1 MEDLVKLSIL
11 CISTV
16 LAISIISEG
25 SRVMAAVVTVAAS
38 LCVMHF
44 TVSKGIIL
52 LDRIE
57 TIIFAAGIEGELLR
71 PVIKVAGIAVCGRMS
86 AELCR
91 DLGSRWAA
99 GNIELFTVILS
110 AGAMLPL
117 IEKVLDI
124 IGSL

>member
-1 MEDLVKLSIL
+1 
-11 CISTV
+11 
-16 LAISIISEG
+16 
-25 SRVMAAVVTVAAS
+25 MAAVVTVAAS